1 MPSKHLTQ
9 RVRAAPDQVFDMVAD
24 VENYPKFINL
34 ISNLRITK
42 KISDTDFEAEAIV
55 AYKMF
60 RETFRSHIHI
70 DREAGLIRVTK
81 AEKGGA
87 VKTLENRWQFHELS
101 DGSTAVDFYVDVSL
115 KAFPLNMIIEQKMG
129 RASEV
134 IMAAFERRA
143 AQVCDVVGDT
153 KPNNEIVAELKTIGH
168 NTA

>member
-1 MPSKHLTQ
+1 MPSTHMTK

-34 ISNLRITK
+34 ITNLRITK
-42 KISDTDFEAEAIV
+42 KISETDFEAEAIV

-60 RETFRSHIHI
+60 RETFHSHIHI
-70 DREAGLIRVTK
+70 DREVGLIRVTK

-87 VKTLENRWQFHELS
+87 VKTLENKWRFHELS

-115 KAFPLNMIIEQKMG
+115 KAFPLNMIVREKMG
-129 RASEV
+129 RAAEV

-143 AQVCDVVGDT
+143 AQICDEVGN
-153 KPNNEIVAELKTIGH
+153 KGESPEFLAEINSKTMV
-168 NTA
+168 

>member
-60 RETFRSHIHI
+60 RESFHSHIHI

-81 AEKGGA
+81 AKKGGA
-87 VKTLENRWQFHELS
+87 VKTLENKWRFHELS

-115 KAFPLNMIIEQKMG
+115 KAFPLNMIVKQKMG

-134 IMAAFERRA
+134 IMDAFVNRA
-143 AQVCDVVGDT
+143 AQVCDVVGDE
-153 KPNNEIVAELKTIGH
+153 KLSPDLLAELKTIDKVSI
-168 NTA
+168 